1 VVTTSKILSLRLH
14 NTGLSRSPF
23 KNAAEA
29 VGHLGAVQAQ
39 DFGAA
44 KWALGLRINNSTD
57 ADIEQAFNQG
67 AILRTH
73 VMRPTWHF
81 VLPEDIR
88 WMEELTAPR
97 VKAFL
102 APYNRKLELDDALLA
117 KCEAVMVKALRNHHY
132 LTRQELK
139 TILKDA
145 GIETGVQRL
154 AHIIS
159 WAELDGLVCSGP
171 KIGKQLTYA
180 LLEERAAKAKR
191 LSREQ
196 ALAQL
201 ALKYFSSH
209 GPAQAG
215 DFSWWSGLTVADAR
229 DAIDML
235 KADLQTLTKNGK
247 TYWYPV
253 NQNRKISRPPAALLL
268 SVYDEY
274 TIAYKDRSDIS
285 DAGDVERMFT
295 SGAAFTAVI
304 ILNGRG
310 AGSWSKSLKKNSI
323 EVKLNPLRGLTEH
336 EQKAIRTEVARF
348 SKFTGVPAVLV
359 E

>member
-1 VVTTSKILSLRLH
+1 MVTTTEILKLRLH
-14 NTGLSRSPF
+14 NTGLSNSPF
-23 KNAAEA
+23 KSAAEA

-44 KWALGLRINNSTD
+44 KWGVGLRIEDSTD
-57 ADIEQAFNQG
+57 AHVEQAFNEG

-81 VLPEDIR
+81 VLPENIR

-117 KCEAVMVKALRNHHY
+117 KCEAIIVKALRNHHY
-132 LTRQELK
+132 STRQELK

-145 GIETGVQRL
+145 GIDTDVQRL

-159 WAELDGLVCSGP
+159 WAELDALICSGP

-180 LLEERAAKAKR
+180 LLEERAVKAKK

-201 ALKYFSSH
+201 ALTYFSSH

-215 DFSWWSGLTVADAR
+215 DFSWWSGLAIADAR
-229 DAIDML
+229 NAIDIL
-235 KADLQTLTKNGK
+235 NSDLQKITNNGK
-247 TYWYPV
+247 TYWYPL
-253 NQNRKISRPPAALLL
+253 NQNRKVSRPPAALLL
-268 SVYDEY
+268 SVFDEY

-285 DAGDVERMFT
+285 DARDVERML
-295 SGAAFTAVI
+295 SMGAAVTSVI
-304 ILNGRG
+304 ILKGRG
-310 AGSWSKSLKKNSI
+310 AGSWSKSSKKNSI
-323 EVKLNPLRGLTEH
+323 EVKLNPVRKLTDN
-336 EQKAIRTEVARF
+336 EQKAIKAEIARY
-348 SKFTGVPAVLV
+348 SKFTDIPTVLM